1 MELRG
6 IIVLSDN
13 RLRGPNHCLS
23 TSPPTISIRHFEG
36 TQHMKDTHRIHPV
49 PPAKKRIWIYVIP
62 GTLALGFII
71 VSLIS
76 YYYSN
81 TGFFTMTLDPSFE
94 TSRGISISESMEEGA
109 HATALMVQSV
119 VRAEG
124 STYASIAFDPILESE
139 GLLEGPERAYMS
151 YAFVIR
157 NIGTATVFVDYYMRL
172 TAVTNRMDDTIR
184 ILVIEDD
191 TTYTIY
197 RKEDETPDE
206 DFPSGTFF
214 KTETVAFRDTIV
226 ELKPNHTK
234 AFKVVIWTDQD
245 DVDMTDPVKK
255 GTISLQMVF
264 NIAGTETG
272 GHIPDVQR
280 LWIDNLGTNTIDFH
294 ISHEEDENA

>member
-1 MELRG
+1 
-6 IIVLSDN
+6 
-13 RLRGPNHCLS
+13 
-23 TSPPTISIRHFEG
+23 
-36 TQHMKDTHRIHPV
+36 
-49 PPAKKRIWIYVIP
+49 
-62 GTLALGFII
+62 
-71 VSLIS
+71 
-76 YYYSN
+76 
-81 TGFFTMTLDPSFE
+81 
-94 TSRGISISESMEEGA
+94 
-109 HATALMVQSV
+109 
-119 VRAEG
+119 
-124 STYASIAFDPILESE
+124 
-139 GLLEGPERAYMS
+139 
-151 YAFVIR
+151 
-157 NIGTATVFVDYYMRL
+157 
-172 TAVTNRMDDTIR
+172 MDDTIR

-206 DFPSGTFF
+206 GFPSGTFF
-214 KTETVAFRDTIV
+214 KTETVAFRDAIV

>member
-1 MELRG
+1 
-6 IIVLSDN
+6 
-13 RLRGPNHCLS
+13 
-23 TSPPTISIRHFEG
+23 
-36 TQHMKDTHRIHPV
+36 MKDIYRIHPV

-76 YYYSN
+76 YYCSN
-81 TGFFTMTLDPSFE
+81 TGSFTMTLDPSE
-94 TSRGISISESMEEGA
+94 TSRAIAISESREDGVDE
-109 HATALMVQSV
+109 TRLTVQSV

-124 STYASIAFDPILESE
+124 STYDSIAFDPILESE

-157 NIGTATVFVDYYMRL
+157 NVGLETVFVNYYMRL
-172 TAVTNRMDDTIR
+172 TAVTNGMDDTIR
-184 ILVIEDD
+184 ILVIEDN

-214 KTETVAFRDTIV
+214 ETETIAFIDAIV
-226 ELKPNHTK
+226 ELKPNYTK

-245 DVDMTDPVKK
+245 DVDMTDPVEK

-264 NIAGTETG
+264 TIAGTETG
-272 GHIPDVQR
+272 GHTPDVQR
-280 LWIDNLGTNTIDFH
+280 LWIDYLGTNTIDFH